1 MDSTPLLS
9 MMVLTCLGVLLFV
22 ALAKPLRLFFR
33 FCVSAIGGTVL
44 LFLCSKIGICV
55 GVNLV
60 TICISG
66 ILGIPGILGLILC
79 SIFL

>member
-9 MMVLTCLGVLLFV
+9 MMVLTCLGILVFA

-33 FCVSAIGGTVL
+33 FCISAIGGTLL
-44 LFLCSKIGICV
+44 LFLCSKIGIAV
-55 GVNLV
+55 GINMV

-79 SIFL
+79 SILL